1 MTGKRRWPSLLFL
14 AALTTIGLGLA
25 AGADPGT
32 EAEFLAQINA
42 SRADAGLGSLSVDGG
57 LVSHATNHTADM
69 MAAGDIYHSS
79 SAELGAAGGTGWE
92 RMGENVGKGQ
102 SASSLHQAFMNSPG
116 HKANILGDYN
126 YVGIGTGS
134 QDGYLYVTVV
144 FMKKGSTPAPA
155 TTTTAVSESPDT
167 TAASSP
173 DTTKPDSTT
182 TTTIATT
189 TTAAPTTTTTM
200 IVGPDKA
207 VVPGQACLEAGRFGQ
222 LCHN

>member
-1 MTGKRRWPSLLFL
+1 MTGKRRWPPLLFL

-42 SRADAGLGSLSVDGG
+42 SRADAGLGPLSVEGG
-57 LVSHATNHTADM
+57 LVSHAANHTADM

-155 TTTTAVSESPDT
+155 TTTTE
-167 TAASSP
+167 ASSP
-173 DTTKPDSTT
+173 NTTTPNSTT
-182 TTTIATT
+182 TPTTAATT
-189 TTAAPTTTTTM
+189 TTVAPTTTTTM

-207 VVPGQACLEAGRFGQ
+207 VVPGRNCVEAGRFGQ